1 MSMEGNMGESA
12 ALNEHVHYSHPL
24 LRYLIRRLNVPNDK
38 VWNKRHY
45 HKEVEILLLLEGAME
60 VETVDTVYRLQ
71 GPCDALILGSNRL
84 HRTKRLQPVQQI
96 LFQFDMLA
104 QLDQYTKAYSPV
116 LMELSGPLDRLNE
129 VMAGDAAVRESFTRL
144 LLQIYEEASGSKP
157 GFEVAISGSM
167 KQLLA
172 LMIRYMAL
180 EDPMS
185 PTDWQRLKPVL
196 DYIEEH
202 HAESVRI
209 HDVLPL
215 IHLEYHYFI
224 KYFHQCIGMS
234 FVEYLHLRRIKRAE
248 HLLLTEPLS
257 ISAIG
262 VNSGFP
268 NTTQFIRIFKRY
280 NRCTPAKFRKQRT
293 QG

>member
-1 MSMEGNMGESA
+1 MGLTMEENTREPA

-24 LRYLIRRLNVPNDK
+24 LRYLIRRLNVSHDK
-38 VWNKRHY
+38 VWNKWHY
-45 HKEVEILLLLEGAME
+45 HKEVEILLLLEGEMV
-60 VETVDTVYRLQ
+60 VETVENVNRLQ
-71 GPCDALILGSNRL
+71 GPFDVLIIGSNRL

-104 QLDQYTKAYSPV
+104 QLDQYTKSYSPL

-129 VMAGDAAVRESFTRL
+129 AMAADPDVKESFTRL
-144 LLQIYEEASGSKP
+144 LLHIYEEASGGKP
-157 GFEVAISGSM
+157 GFEVSISGSM

-172 LMIRYMAL
+172 LMIRHMAQ

-202 HAESVRI
+202 HADSVRI

-215 IHLEYHYFI
+215 VHLEYHYFI
-224 KYFHQCIGMS
+224 KYFHQRIGMS
-234 FVEYLHLRRIKRAE
+234 FVEYLHLRRIKKAE

-257 ISAIG
+257 IADIG
-262 VNSGFP
+262 LHSG
-268 NTTQFIRIFKRY
+268 
-280 NRCTPAKFRKQRT
+280 
-293 QG
+293 